1 LLLTAA
7 KTLPSYTLRPWE
19 YTPSLALTF
28 PDALYPASYLSKGM
42 CSKLYIH
49 NLNEWKLW
57 TSFSLYMT
65 AETGTNLTFN
75 DLSWRQTDIG
85 RFMPLIQQK
94 KLFTG
99 KRRLTSSQDIQE
111 YRGLPFRNETW
122 GILNMTGQN
131 EGIQL
136 GSSAWQSSEF
146 VTFDSALSRPILT
159 TYSGKDI
166 KVKNVDSM
174 LFTMANS
181 SVMACNWTAYQ
192 EWAEDSGFNP
202 FTYLSTMGNLSASEY
217 YEYMRNDS
225 MLSEYLQSSYL
236 GQNFSVPFGKVD
248 TARDRCMVPDQA
260 DAVWDVSRTFAC
272 PSFYTLPRYLKAG
285 DFIKLTTGTLEW
297 NATEEEH
304 SYGLAVEPMTGIS
317 VKGHKTYQLNHLV
330 SRTQVMYPSIWV
342 LNGSSVEIGYPQ
354 DFVTVPVFWV
364 RMSWEPK
371 TADAYL
377 LRAMKTMISYM
388 YTILVIFWPSIGFAT
403 AISSLLVLLM
413 GKEGKE
419 RAKLIKVYQKSRAKP
434 VVFRSGKFCAS
445 PTPGSAFAIHVD
457 AGGLADQNQT
467 SIIQAVSEAVGIE
480 DASDEEEFV
489 SSACLTVVEPPHSAP
504 SSSSSV

>member
-1 LLLTAA
+1 MFNHQRMERWI
-7 KTLPSYTLRPWE
+7 SSE
-19 YTPSLALTF
+19 
-28 PDALYPASYLSKGM
+28 LYVA
-42 CSKLYIH
+42 
-49 NLNEWKLW
+49 
-57 TSFSLYMT
+57 
-65 AETGTNLTFN
+65 AETETNLTFN

-94 KLFTG
+94 KMFTG
-99 KRRLTSSQDIQE
+99 KRRFTLSQDIQE

-136 GSSAWQSSEF
+136 GSSAGQSSEF

-159 TYSGKDI
+159 MYYGKDI

-174 LFTMANS
+174 LFTMANAS
-181 SVMACNWTAYQ
+181 MVACNWTAYQ

-202 FTYLSTMGNLSASEY
+202 FTYLSAMGNLSASEY

-225 MLSEYLQSSYL
+225 LLSEYLQSSYL
-236 GQNFSVPFGKVD
+236 GQSFSAPFGNVD

-260 DAVWDVSRTFAC
+260 AAVWDVSRTFAC
-272 PSFYTLPRYLKAG
+272 PSFYTLPKYFKAG
-285 DFIKLTTGTLEW
+285 DFIKSTTGRLEW

-342 LNGSSVEIGYPQ
+342 ANGSSVEIGYPQ

-388 YTILVIFWPSIGFAT
+388 YTILVIFWPSVGFAT
-403 AISSLLVLLM
+403 SISSVLVLLM

-419 RAKLIKVYQKSRAKP
+419 RRKLIKVYQKSRAKP
-434 VVFRSGKFCAS
+434 VVFRSRKFSA
-445 PTPGSAFAIHVD
+445 PPAPGSGFAIHVD
-457 AGGLADQNQT
+457 AGASVEQNQN
-467 SIIQAVSEAVGIE
+467 SIILAVSEAVGIE

-489 SSACLTVVEPPHSAP
+489 LSASLSVAP
-504 SSSSSV
+504 SSSTV